1 VDAPRLHWDREL
13 LQVEPGLA
21 QDVLAELRRHYPVH
35 VWDRPN
41 LYFGGA
47 NAVARAADGT
57 VSAAGDARRGGAA
70 VLV

>member
-1 VDAPRLHWDREL
+1 M
-13 LQVEPGLA
+13 
-21 QDVLAELRRHYPVH
+21 H
-35 VWDRPN
+35 VWDRAN